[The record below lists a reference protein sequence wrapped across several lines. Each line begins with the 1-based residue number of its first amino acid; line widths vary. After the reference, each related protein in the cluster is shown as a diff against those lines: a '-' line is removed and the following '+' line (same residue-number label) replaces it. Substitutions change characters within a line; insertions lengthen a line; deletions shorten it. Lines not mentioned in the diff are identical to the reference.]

1 MSIPTKMTVQ
11 LLGHGN
17 VILMSA
23 SATDMMNVNYVISDE
38 EFVRMVRE
46 LVEKAKVY
54 EDSALQQITFVE
66 EK

>member
-1 MSIPTKMTVQ
+1 
-11 LLGHGN
+11 L
-17 VILMSA
+17 
-23 SATDMMNVNYVISDE
+23 ATDMMNVNYVISDE

-54 EDSALQQITFVE
+54 GDSALQQITFVE

>member
-1 MSIPTKMTVQ
+1 MTVQ

>member
-1 MSIPTKMTVQ
+1 VSIPTKMTVQ